1 MQNDSV
7 DIKKEIISEERL
19 KRELIKKISAYSV
32 FFFAGLL
39 TAFLVALVTDVT
51 ILAVGIVAAACTAF
65 MGFCSVYEKILDRRI
80 KKVEALIK
88 EDKQYNER
96 RKRFRVINGNG
107 K

>member
-7 DIKKEIISEERL
+7 DIKKEIISKEIL
-19 KRELIKKISAYSV
+19 KRKLIKKISVYSV
-32 FFFAGLL
+32 LFSAGLL
-39 TAFLVALVTDVT
+39 MGFSGIT
-51 ILAVGIVAAACTAF
+51 ILAISIVAAACSVF

-88 EDKQYNER
+88 EDQKYNAR

>member
-1 MQNDSV
+1 MQNDSI
-7 DIKKEIISEERL
+7 DIKKEIISGEIL
-19 KRELIKKISAYSV
+19 KRELVKKISSYSI

-39 TAFLVALVTDVT
+39 TAFLIVLATGIT
-51 ILAVGIVAAACTAF
+51 ILAIGVVAAACSVF
-65 MGFCSVYEKILDRRI
+65 FGFCSVYEKILDRRI

-88 EDKQYNER
+88 EDQKYNAR